1 MFTIYYKFVL
11 QEMRQKSTFL
21 LKKEGKKDKHLTAV
35 SYSIKS
41 KGFLK

>member
-11 QEMRQKSTFL
+11 QEMRKVSL
-21 LKKEGKKDKHLTAV
+21 PVKDRREKKDTNLTAL

-41 KGFLK
+41 KDF

>member
-11 QEMRQKSTFL
+11 QEMR
-21 LKKEGKKDKHLTAV
+21 KKVSLPVKDGRKKNDTNLTAL

-41 KGFLK
+41 KDF

>member
-11 QEMRQKSTFL
+11 QEMRKKSHFL
-21 LKKEGKKDKHLTAV
+21 LKKEGKNDTNLTAL

-41 KGFLK
+41 EDF